1 MSWVL
6 SSWFRDGSSGFQS
19 DLYSYELR
27 GFFLHLPNTC
37 ADGVHGY
44 RGACPVKF
52 GARAPTAGMKRGEG
66 LG

>member
-27 GFFLHLPNTC
+27 GFFCIYPILVLMAFMAT
-37 ADGVHGY
+37 GVP
-44 RGACPVKF
+44 AQ
-52 GARAPTAGMKRGEG
+52 
-66 LG
+66 